1 MFAGLQIFLK
11 DAYNN
16 QKTEVVFGQLL
27 ENNNVKKNESNV
39 LFFFLSLSC
48 FFNKPKHIVLSRYKC
63 TLHLLFF
70 EFAQAIN
77 TFP

>member
-27 ENNNVKKNESNV
+27 QNNNVKKN
-39 LFFFLSLSC
+39 
-48 FFNKPKHIVLSRYKC
+48 
-63 TLHLLFF
+63 
-70 EFAQAIN
+70 
-77 TFP
+77 